1 MFSNHSFS
9 PIRRPGCSLIAV
21 DPSHYLGFL
30 WPNPQRGKIGSVNAK
45 YEPYVKAGN
54 LLLPAVSIVTPRTMV
69 FVADPEVIKT
79 VMTDRSGT
87 FQKDPQTYTVLHVY
101 GINIIG
107 PSHSPELCHVC
118 NMKCRLRWTRLE
130 KTTGCCA
137 RSFQRGK
144 SLDIYN
150 ILSFI
155 SCQGNVALVWK
166 ETCKSSKQA
175 LDQLGSLWFRGPV
188 DVTVLMKEVGSS
200 LLNMLLDIRS

>member
-1 MFSNHSFS
+1 MFSNYSFS

-45 YEPYVKAGN
+45 YEPYVKASN

-107 PSHSPELCHVC
+107 PCHSPELCHVC

-144 SLDIYN
+144 FLLILITSYHSFHVREMLRWCGRRRVNPRNKPWTSLDHCG
-150 ILSFI
+150 S
-155 SCQGNVALVWK
+155 V
-166 ETCKSSKQA
+166 
-175 LDQLGSLWFRGPV
+175 DQW
-188 DVTVLMKEVGSS
+188 
-200 LLNMLLDIRS
+200 MLQY